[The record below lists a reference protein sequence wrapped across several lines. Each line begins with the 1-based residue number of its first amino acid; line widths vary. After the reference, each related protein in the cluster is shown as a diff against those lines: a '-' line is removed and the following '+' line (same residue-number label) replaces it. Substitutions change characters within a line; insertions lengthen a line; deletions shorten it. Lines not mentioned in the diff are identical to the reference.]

1 MLDNFR
7 ILAYNLPVMKEIVS
21 GKALVEMVD
30 GTNRFARFK
39 KVNAKGVTYE
49 VQVWRSALGTVYIW
63 ACENRVKRQSKSFAS
78 YSKWSG
84 WNFRCKNRFIKVIA
98 DLFE

>member
-7 ILAYNLPVMKEIVS
+7 ILVYNLLVMKEIVS
-21 GKALVEMVD
+21 GKALVEMGD
-30 GTNRFARFK
+30 GTNRFVRFK
-39 KVNAKGVTYE
+39 KVNDKGVTYE
-49 VQVWRSALGTVYIW
+49 VQVWRSALGHVYIW
-63 ACENRVKRQSKSFAS
+63 ACENRVKSQSKSFAS

-84 WNFRCKNRFIKVIA
+84 WHFRCKNRFIEVIA